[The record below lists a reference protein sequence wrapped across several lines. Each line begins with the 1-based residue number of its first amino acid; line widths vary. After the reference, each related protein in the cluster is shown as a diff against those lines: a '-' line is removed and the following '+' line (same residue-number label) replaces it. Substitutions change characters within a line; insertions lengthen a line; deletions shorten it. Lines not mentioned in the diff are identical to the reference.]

1 MPGQNVATSP
11 AIVFPELARASI
23 QIVRFSKHRYA
34 TLALWAKMEF
44 REHKF
49 LQRRLT
55 AILAADIVGYSRLMS
70 EDETRTLATL
80 TTFLNEML
88 EPAVRE
94 QSGQIIKRMGDGWF
108 IEFSN
113 ATDAV
118 SFATNVQTALTGNET
133 IQLRIGI
140 HIGDVTVQD
149 DDIYGSGVNIAAR
162 LEALAEPGQVL
173 ISDAAYSSL
182 DEVSAAPFGGGQTHN
197 LKNISRP
204 IQVWRWSYA
213 QPGQTTDTANPGVTL
228 AEADMPSIAALPFT
242 NLSSNPEQEF
252 FADGI
257 VEDLIMALSRFAWL
271 FVIARNSCFSYKGK
285 TVQSAQVAEELGVRY
300 VVEGSVR
307 QSATR
312 IRVTAQLI
320 DAIHNRSV
328 WSQTYDRPTG
338 DLFDIQDDI
347 SQSITGVMVPALSE
361 AERERCLRSTRP
373 SLDAWEAYQKG
384 LAHYY
389 RPYSDEDHAAARGFF
404 DQSITLDPGFSDAHA
419 MIAMMGVYAVN
430 SGQSSY
436 KGTQHEIQEEAKLA
450 AERAVQADDN
460 NALAHVALGR
470 INDILGNTGTAI
482 AECRTAVSLNPNLAL
497 AHHEL
502 GFVLNNAGHLK
513 ESIPCYELAIRLSPN
528 DPSRW
533 NFHLVKGSAFLA
545 MGEQDKAVASYT
557 EAIRLRPK
565 AFWPYLGLAASLVRL
580 GQMTEAA
587 DAIKEVLA
595 RNPTWT
601 AKKMSDSFAGSE
613 GSHLKDWVDAVRQAG
628 LPEG

>member
-1 MPGQNVATSP
+1 MCPLRQAFQRGLLV
-11 AIVFPELARASI
+11 
-23 QIVRFSKHRYA
+23 
-34 TLALWAKMEF
+34 
-44 REHKF
+44 
-49 LQRRLT
+49 QRRLT

-80 TTFLNEML
+80 ATFLNELL
-88 EPAVRE
+88 EPAVRN
-94 QSGQIIKRMGDGWF
+94 QGGQIVKRMGDGWF

-118 SFATNVQTALTGNET
+118 SFATKVQTALSGHAT

-140 HIGDVTVQD
+140 HIGDITLQD
-149 DDIYGSGVNIAAR
+149 DDLYGSGVNIAAR
-162 LEALAEPGQVL
+162 LESLAEPGQVL

-182 DEVSAAPFGGGQTHN
+182 DEKSAAPFGEGQTHN
-197 LKNISRP
+197 LKNITRP
-204 IQVWRWSYA
+204 VQVWRWAYA
-213 QPGQTTDTANPGVTL
+213 RPGHSNDQANPGLTL
-228 AEADMPSIAALPFT
+228 AETDMPSIAVLPFS
-242 NLSSNPEQEF
+242 NLSSDPEQEF

-257 VEDLIMALSRFAWL
+257 VEDLIMALTRFAWL

-285 TVQSAQVAEELGVRY
+285 SVHSKQVAEELSVRY

-320 DAIHNRSV
+320 DAAHDRTV

-347 SQSITGVMVPALSE
+347 SQSITGVMVPAISE
-361 AERERCLRSTRP
+361 AERNRCLRNTRP

-389 RPYSDEDHAAARGFF
+389 RPYSEADNAAALDLFE
-404 DQSITLDPGFSDAHA
+404 QSIALDPSFADAHA
-419 MIAMMGVYAVN
+419 MVALMGVYAIN
-430 SGQSSY
+430 SGQSSF
-436 KGTQHEIQEEAKLA
+436 KGTRQEILDGARQAG
-450 AERAVQADDN
+450 ERAVQADDD

-470 INDILGNTGTAI
+470 ANDIVGNTDLAI

-502 GFVLNNAGHLK
+502 GFVLSNAGFLK
-513 ESIPCYELAIRLSPN
+513 DAIPCHDKAIRLSPN

-533 NFHLVKGSAFLA
+533 NFHLLKGISLIGI
-545 MGEQDKAVASYT
+545 GENDLSLTSFT
-557 EAIRLRPK
+557 EAARLRPK
-565 AFWPYLGLAASLVRL
+565 AFWPQLGIAHCYVRL
-580 GQMTEAA
+580 DQMDKAKAAINEA
-587 DAIKEVLA
+587 LQ
-595 RNPTWT
+595 RNPDWT
-601 AKKMSDSFAGSE
+601 ARKMTKGFANFKGTHLSDWIDGVE
-613 GSHLKDWVDAVRQAG
+613 QAG
-628 LPEG
+628 LPKG

>member
-1 MPGQNVATSP
+1 M
-11 AIVFPELARASI
+11 
-23 QIVRFSKHRYA
+23 
-34 TLALWAKMEF
+34 
-44 REHKF
+44 
-49 LQRRLT
+49 QRRLT
-55 AILAADIVGYSRLMS
+55 AIVAADIVGYSRLMS
-70 EDETRTLATL
+70 EDETRTLSAL
-80 TTFLNEML
+80 TTFLKELL

-94 QSGQIIKRMGDGWF
+94 QSGEIIKRMGDGWF

-118 SFATNVQTALTGNET
+118 KFAINVQTALSDHEV
-133 IQLRIGI
+133 IQLRFGI
-140 HIGDVTVQD
+140 HIGDVTIQD
-149 DDIYGSGVNIAAR
+149 DDLYGSGVNIAAR

-173 ISDAAYSSL
+173 LSDAAYSSL

-204 IQVWRWSYA
+204 VQVWRWAYA
-213 QPGQTTDTANPGVTL
+213 QPGQTSDFANPGITM
-228 AEADMPSIAALPFT
+228 AEADMPSIAVLPFS
-242 NLSSNPEQEF
+242 NLSSDPEQEF

-285 TVQSAQVAEELGVRY
+285 TVQSTQVAEELGVRY

-320 DAIHNRSV
+320 DATHNRNV

-361 AERERCLRSTRP
+361 AERERCLRNTRP

-384 LAHYY
+384 LAHFYS
-389 RPYSDEDHAAARGFF
+389 PYSDEDHAAGRSFF
-404 DQSITLDPGFSDAHA
+404 DQSVALDPGFSDAHA
-419 MIAMMGVYAVN
+419 MIAMMGVYAIN
-430 SGQSSY
+430 AGQSSY
-436 KGTQHEIQEEAKLA
+436 KGTQQEIKEEARQA
-450 AERAVQADDN
+450 AERAVQADDD

-470 INDILGNTGTAI
+470 VNEIIGNTDLAI
-482 AECRTAVSLNPNLAL
+482 AECKMAVSLNPNLAL

-502 GFVLNNAGHLK
+502 GFVLSNAGHCEEAIQCNDK
-513 ESIPCYELAIRLSPN
+513 AIRLSPN

-533 NFHLVKGSAFLA
+533 NFHLIKGTSLVVV
-545 MGEQDKAVASYT
+545 GDNDLSLASYA
-557 EAIRLRPK
+557 EAARLRPK
-565 AFWPYLGLAASLVRL
+565 AFWPYLGIAFSNVRL
-580 GQMTEAA
+580 GQMDKAEAA
-587 DAIKEVLA
+587 VKEALQ
-595 RNPTWT
+595 RNPNWT
-601 AKKMSDSFAGSE
+601 ARKMTNAFANFK
-613 GSHLKDWVDAVRQAG
+613 GSHLQDWVKCLEQAG
-628 LPEG
+628 LPKG